1 MQKAVRKRCHLNRK
15 ILTVQSPNAIIVGH
29 CGVHRE
35 KDNTKENIVLS
46 LQLGLKL
53 VQVDEHLLFIVVLFA
68 ALKVK
73 LMMRRPITQLV
84 AQGIMPREYL

>member
-35 KDNTKENIVLS
+35 KDNTKENIVF
-46 LQLGLKL
+46 
-53 VQVDEHLLFIVVLFA
+53 VA
-68 ALKVK
+68 
-73 LMMRRPITQLV
+73 PIRFKIG
-84 AQGIMPREYL
+84 ASR

>member
-46 LQLGLKL
+46 LQLGLK
-53 VQVDEHLLFIVVLFA
+53 
-68 ALKVK
+68 
-73 LMMRRPITQLV
+73 
-84 AQGIMPREYL
+84 